1 MLTTIQDT
9 LTADSP
15 TVELPAYDPSA
26 LTAGIAHI
34 GVGNFHRAHEAYY
47 THQLLN
53 QLPDAN
59 WGIRG
64 ISITG
69 SGPATA
75 AQFAQ
80 QDNLYT
86 LTEFS
91 ADGDANVAVI
101 GSIVDYIAAQ
111 DDAEAALEALADPA
125 IKIISLTITEGGYK
139 LAANRSFQLDDADVQ
154 HDLHHPTEPKTAFG
168 YVVEA
173 LARRKQRGSG
183 PVTILSCDNL
193 QHNGDAARTAFLAFA
208 AARDAELAD
217 WIGQHVSFPNS
228 MVDRITPATHRAD
241 RQRLNAQ
248 SGIDDALPVYCE
260 DFTQWIIEDEFA
272 AGRPAWEQAGVLF
285 VDDVTPY
292 ETVKLRLLNAAHSM
306 LAYPAFLAGFR
317 TVHEVMQDDLF
328 RTYLYRFLQQ
338 TARSLTAEAQVI
350 DLDDYIDQL
359 MSRFSNE
366 AVGDQLARL
375 CGDGASKWPVFVL
388 PTLLDH
394 LQHGR
399 DTACLAFGLAA
410 YGHYLQAGI
419 DDKGKKYTVVEPH
432 LTGADWANIRHQDST
447 CLLTT
452 TPFASADLRAYP
464 TFLAQYRSYRS
475 QLARYGL
482 IFSLKQTR
490 CILQTS
496 EAA

>member
-1 MLTTIQDT
+1 MI
-9 LTADSP
+9 
-15 TVELPAYDPSA
+15 
-26 LTAGIAHI
+26 
-34 GVGNFHRAHEAYY
+34 
-47 THQLLN
+47 
-53 QLPDAN
+53 
-59 WGIRG
+59 
-64 ISITG
+64 
-69 SGPATA
+69 
-75 AQFAQ
+75 
-80 QDNLYT
+80 
-86 LTEFS
+86 
-91 ADGDANVAVI
+91 
-101 GSIVDYIAAQ
+101 
-111 DDAEAALEALADPA
+111 
-125 IKIISLTITEGGYK
+125 
-139 LAANRSFQLDDADVQ
+139 
-154 HDLHHPTEPKTAFG
+154 
-168 YVVEA
+168 EA

-208 AARDAELAD
+208 TARDAALAD
-217 WIGQHVSFPNS
+217 WIAQHVSFPNA

-260 DFTQWIIEDEFA
+260 EFTQWIIEDEFA

-338 TARSLTAEAQVI
+338 TARSLTAEAQLI

-359 MSRFSNE
+359 MIRFSNE

-410 YGHYLQAGI
+410 YGHYLQVGV

-432 LTGADWANIRHQDST
+432 LSGADWANIRHQDST

-452 TPFASADLRAYP
+452 TPFAAADLRAYP
-464 TFLAQYRSYRS
+464 AFLAQYRSYRS
-475 QLARYGL
+475 QIAHYGL

-490 CILQTS
+490 CILQTN